1 MNFDK
6 KKCLSI
12 PSKGGLSAA
21 EVKALASSLGI
32 VSNGTKAVLCDLI
45 EGAMV
50 KPTSLKVANAVTKE
64 IPAIIPTIIPQ
75 ANVRKVKPLPPLPIT
90 KPALIAAAAAARPV
104 SPIAKSALITAA
116 ARPVSTIAKPVAAK
130 PVAANPEL
138 SKMES
143 LYAELDDLIATN
155 SEKYECCLGQYK
167 AEISAIEKKR
177 FFTNSQAKKVKTVL
191 DSIKKGILDGFYKKY
206 QEFYQEYFY
215 LLAVSNRD
223 KAVESLKRWIPE
235 LNDTY
240 IRLTYST
247 LSKADKEDLHY
258 LFPPNYIQFDH
269 YEEDTNRICASLMNR
284 PKDKKQDISTLLC
297 FRTYIMQFMTRLEL
311 LFKEIDQKLGN
322 GNESELSRVLKN
334 ENLRLSELQKY
345 LDGLF
350 LCRKDHCDEKNCTKK
365 SRVLRSTTCEPIYKP
380 TFK

>member
-1 MNFDK
+1 MNSFDK

-45 EGAMV
+45 EGMMV
-50 KPTSLKVANAVTKE
+50 QRASLKVIKE
-64 IPAIIPTIIPQ
+64 TSAIIPAVIPIQ
-75 ANVRKVKPLPPLPIT
+75 ANINAITVRKVKPLPPLPIA
-90 KPALIAAAAAARPV
+90 KPIV
-104 SPIAKSALITAA
+104 SI
-116 ARPVSTIAKPVAAK
+116 VKPVALPTSYLETPSSSQDSPRINSNK
-130 PVAANPEL
+130 EDKN
-138 SKMES
+138 KKS
-143 LYAELDDLIATN
+143 LYTELDDLIVTS

-167 AEISAIEKKR
+167 AEIIAIEKKH
-177 FFTNSQAKKVKTVL
+177 FTGSQTKKVKKVL
-191 DSIKKGILDGFYKKY
+191 DSIKKGILDRFYAKY
-206 QEFYQEYFY
+206 REFYQEYFY

-223 KAVESLKRWIPE
+223 KAVENLKRWIPE

-247 LSKADKEDLHY
+247 LSKADKEVLQY
-258 LFPPNYIQFDH
+258 LFPPNYLQFDH
-269 YEEDTNRICASLMNR
+269 YEEDTNRVCANLKNR
-284 PKDKKQDISTLLC
+284 PKNPKQDISTLLC

-311 LFKEIDQKLGN
+311 LFGQIDKKLGN
-322 GNESELSRVLKN
+322 VSELSRVLKN

-380 TFK
+380 AFK